1 MQVISEQEPEIVKIV
16 GEGIEA
22 QCDETAICNGELIHN
37 PSSTLDNKLNVQW
50 LLGGVEEGNCKNFVL
65 KLVPN
70 KKVPTILDMF
80 KEYVIPGSII
90 GTDGYE
96 SCPKAVT
103 EFGSCN
109 EVVNYSV
116 GFVNAQGA
124 HTNQIENLWSHL
136 KHAYWKLGGI
146 NKRRIDFF

>member
-80 KEYVIPGSII
+80 EEHIVPGSII
-90 GTDGYE
+90 ATDGYP
-96 SCPKAVT
+96 SYRGVVT
-103 EFGSCN
+103 EFGSCHD
-109 EVVNYSV
+109 VVNYSV
-116 GFVNAQGA
+116 WFVNAQGA
-124 HTNQIENLWSHL
+124 YTNQIENLRSHL
-136 KHAYWKLGGI
+136 RHAYRKRGGI
-146 NKRRIDFF
+146 NKMRIIFF